1 MTIGAW
7 RPDRRTV
14 LRGGLAMSACFGGA
28 PILSLR
34 AIAAGRPKAY
44 VASGA
49 GALSLLDDP
58 DYRRVFESIFSGLDA
73 RFAAA
78 PSSEALLEGM
88 MAADVVYLSV
98 HSNSQVIGTDQGR
111 LVSIGDIIRRRR
123 AVGRGPRLVVI
134 AGCLTLDNQ
143 TRTTL
148 PRAFGV
154 EDGAS
159 GAAYIGFST
168 TIVGK
173 NVDAFFR
180 IFFSLWLKSAKD
192 GTHRTLEEARSEAI
206 DFIEARIVDNAAIKA
221 QGNTDAG
228 KMMGFAAGVPN
239 VGRKMVIVGDSG
251 LRLTDLDRPFTVA
264 PSDGGAGGTTAGSSS
279 PSSSSPT
286 PSTSG
291 AASPSTSGG
300 VPANGGASGTSG
312 GGGSWTP
319 SGGSSWSP
327 GGGGRAPGAS
337 GSSGAPGP
345 AGGDADAINTMLKR

>member
-14 LRGGLAMSACFGGA
+14 LRGGLVMSACFGAA
-28 PILSLR
+28 PILAR
-34 AIAAGRPKAY
+34 RVIAAGRPRAY

-88 MAADVVYLSV
+88 MAADLVYLSV

-111 LVSIGDIIRRRR
+111 LVSIGDIVRRRR
-123 AVGRGPRLVVI
+123 TVGRGPRLVVI

-154 EDGAS
+154 EEGAS

-180 IFFSLWLKSAKD
+180 IFFSLWLKPAKD
-192 GTHRTLEEARSEAI
+192 GTHRTLEAARSEAI

-264 PSDGGAGGTTAGSSS
+264 PSDGGAAGTTAG
-279 PSSSSPT
+279 SSSSPT

-291 AASPSTSGG
+291 APSPSTSGG
-300 VPANGGASGTSG
+300 VPTNAGSSGASG

-327 GGGGRAPGAS
+327 GGGGRAPGSS

-345 AGGDADAINTMLKR
+345 VGGGDADAINDMLKR